1 MSTSN
6 APADGAAVAAA
17 TAVASDA
24 PAAPA
29 APIKVLE
36 QIDWASKNCLVVDDF
51 IGVRQ
56 LLRESLRNL
65 GARNIDQ
72 ASSGGEAMALLAKMR
87 YDVVL
92 CDYNLGEGKNGQQVL
107 EEARVRQ
114 LLLPS
119 SVFVMVSAEK
129 SVESVMGA
137 AEHQPDAYLVKPITE
152 GVLLTRLNR
161 VWRKKQVLRPIDQ
174 AVIEKDYLRAAR
186 LCDEQIATTG
196 KTHLIDLLRMKA
208 RMFERSGQPARAREV
223 YEQVLA
229 QREYHWARAGLGKIR
244 LADGEY
250 EQARQMFQTIV
261 AENRHYIDAYDQLA
275 LAYQGMGQHEE
286 AAAILERAARLS
298 PNSVPRQRSLG
309 QAALRLGN
317 IPLAEKAF
325 RKCLVIGEYSI
336 RKTPDAY
343 LGLARVCG
351 LKNET
356 KDALQLLLLAQ
367 REFGSGSGAEHE
379 FMRLRAKITEGL
391 VYHESGDSQ
400 NARRAGD
407 ELEAMLQQDPARPG
421 SATCIEMA
429 TMLFAVGVKD
439 TPSEVLCHV
448 VRNNHDNTL
457 LQDEIQKIFDK
468 ARLSE
473 EGAAMIRAARKDA
486 VDLMNQGV
494 VLWKSGKLR
503 EAVEW
508 MRHARERVPDNVR
521 VLFNAVQILVSH
533 MQQRGYDEE
542 LEREA
547 RAILERVDKLQPGQ
561 GRFAQLMEQVNALLP
576 KPEEEQGAADETKA
590 EAPAPDDKPAL
601 KPVNKPM
608 NKPLAKPPSARPAR
622 SRRGY

>member
-1 MSTSN
+1 MSTTKPPHHPTPEP
-6 APADGAAVAAA
+6 APAPAGPAA
-17 TAVASDA
+17 SA
-24 PAAPA
+24 PAV
-29 APIKVLE
+29 KVVE
-36 QIDWASKNCLVVDDF
+36 QIDWAGKNYLVVDDF

-56 LLRESLRNL
+56 LLRESLRSL
-65 GARNIDQ
+65 GAKNIDQ
-72 ASSGGEAMALLAKMR
+72 ASSGGEAMGLLAKLR

-161 VWRKKQVLRPIDQ
+161 VWRRKQVFRLIDQ
-174 AVIEKDYLRAAR
+174 AYAEKDYLRAAR
-186 LCDEQIATTG
+186 LCDEQIAAIG
-196 KTHLIDLLRMKA
+196 KTQMSAHVIELLRMKA
-208 RMFERSGQPARAREV
+208 RMFERSGQPGRAREV
-223 YEQVLA
+223 YEKVLA

-244 LADGEY
+244 MADGEY
-250 EQARQMFQTIV
+250 EQARQMFQTVI

-275 LAYQGMGQHEE
+275 LSYQGMGQHEE
-286 AAAILERAARLS
+286 AAAILERAAKLS
-298 PNSVPRQRSLG
+298 PNSVTRQRNLG

-317 IPLAEKAF
+317 IAVAEKAF
-325 RKCLVIGEYSI
+325 RKCLVLGEYSI

-351 LKNET
+351 MKNDT

-367 REFGSGSGAEHE
+367 REFTNGHE
-379 FMRLRAKITEGL
+379 FMRERAKVTEGM
-391 VYHESGDSQ
+391 VFHESGDER

-407 ELEAMLQQDPARPG
+407 ELEQMLREDRARPP

-429 TMLFAVGVKD
+429 GMLFAVGLKD
-439 TPSEVLCHV
+439 AAIDLLCHV

-457 LQDEIQKIFDK
+457 LQDEVQKMFDR
-468 ARLSE
+468 AGVE
-473 EGAAMIRAARKDA
+473 EGAALVRAARKEA

-494 VLWKSGKLR
+494 VLWKGGKLR

-508 MRHARERVPDNVR
+508 MRDACQRLPDNVR
-521 VLFNAVQILVSH
+521 LLFNAVQILVSH
-533 MQQRGYDEE
+533 MQQRGYDAA
-542 LEREA
+542 LDAEA
-547 RAILERVDKLQPGQ
+547 RAILERVDRLQPGQ
-561 GRFAQLMEQVNALLP
+561 QRFAQLMEQLVALVPKAEEMAADDVAQDAAQAPAKPVEQP
-576 KPEEEQGAADETKA
+576 KPETASK
-590 EAPAPDDKPAL
+590 PD
-601 KPVNKPM
+601 
-608 NKPLAKPPSARPAR
+608 RPR
-622 SRRGY
+622 NRR